1 MSDADRHDA
10 CAPSAMPW
18 RPDQPAM
25 ITYVEALD
33 GGDPKVKPAEGK
45 RDKVMLLSAPYTC
58 PHELCRTATRYQH
71 ARWTAGGTA
80 VVWERWYKV
89 RTTIISKVA
98 PGGAMEQLM
107 TYDFSDGYNHPGTP
121 LLEEGP
127 YGRSVLRI
135 HDDDALLWE
144 GGGGSPDGARPFLD
158 GAALPTAC
166 GGRGW
171 HAAKVLRPSAVVVGP
186 AAAARR
192 GGRRVAPHLLAASDA
207 DPPPQLLLR
216 RHRRRRRPPAPTTDD
231 APSC

>member
-1 MSDADRHDA
+1 MTTKAIVGLAEHTA
-10 CAPSAMPW
+10 KLEH
-18 RPDQPAM
+18 
-25 ITYVEALD
+25 TLVELTS
-33 GGDPKVKPAEGK
+33 VC
-45 RDKVMLLSAPYTC
+45 MLLSAPYTC

-158 GAALPTAC
+158 V
-166 GGRGW
+166 RGF
-171 HAAKVLRPSAVVVGP
+171 ADGVIGDENPLQQSLAVNRWNPFEFLV
-186 AAAARR
+186 
-192 GGRRVAPHLLAASDA
+192 
-207 DPPPQLLLR
+207 QLEPDVSV
-216 RHRRRRRPPAPTTDD
+216 HF
-231 APSC
+231 SFS